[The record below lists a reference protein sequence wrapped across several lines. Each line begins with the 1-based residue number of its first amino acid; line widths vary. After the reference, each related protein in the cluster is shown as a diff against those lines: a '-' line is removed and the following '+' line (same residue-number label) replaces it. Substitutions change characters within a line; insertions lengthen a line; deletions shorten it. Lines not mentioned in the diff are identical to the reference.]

1 MEAILA
7 YLSGWSVAAVICL
20 VVGLAL
26 LIAEMFIPGFG
37 LFGALGIITLIA
49 SIVLSASTF
58 THALITLLII
68 ILLVGLAAVI
78 VFRSIG
84 RGNLAR
90 SPIVLR
96 DNIDYESNDLGE
108 KGMQE
113 LIGRKGV
120 CLTPLRPSGN
130 ADFGGKRLDVVT
142 SGEFIS
148 KGSYIRIESI
158 ENLRVLVRE
167 ISQDEY
173 NSKEEDKFHENETT
187 GEDGTGKEQA

>member
-26 LIAEMFIPGFG
+26 LIAEMFMPGFG

-78 VFRSIG
+78 GIQVNRQGKFG
-84 RGNLAR
+84 A
-90 SPIVLR
+90 V
-96 DNIDYESNDLGE
+96 
-108 KGMQE
+108 
-113 LIGRKGV
+113 
-120 CLTPLRPSGN
+120 
-130 ADFGGKRLDVVT
+130 ADCFEG
-142 SGEFIS
+142 
-148 KGSYIRIESI
+148 
-158 ENLRVLVRE
+158 
-167 ISQDEY
+167 
-173 NSKEEDKFHENETT
+173 
-187 GEDGTGKEQA
+187 

>member
-26 LIAEMFIPGFG
+26 LIAEMFMPGFG

-49 SIVLSASTF
+49 SIVLSANTF
-58 THALITLLII
+58 THALITLLSS
-68 ILLVGLAAVI
+68 ILLVGLAAVF

-96 DNIDYESNDLGE
+96 NNIDYESNDLGE
-108 KGMQE
+108 KSMQE

-130 ADFGGKRLDVVT
+130 ADFEGRRLDVVT
-142 SGEFIS
+142 SGEFIA

-158 ENLRVLVRE
+158 ENLRILVRE
-167 ISQDEY
+167 ISEGEY
-173 NSKEEDKFHENETT
+173 NKKEEDKNNENKMD
-187 GEDGTGKEQA
+187 GGNGTGKDQA

>member
-1 MEAILA
+1 MCI
-7 YLSGWSVAAVICL
+7 
-20 VVGLAL
+20 
-26 LIAEMFIPGFG
+26 
-37 LFGALGIITLIA
+37 
-49 SIVLSASTF
+49 
-58 THALITLLII
+58 
-68 ILLVGLAAVI
+68 
-78 VFRSIG
+78 
-84 RGNLAR
+84 
-90 SPIVLR
+90 R
-96 DNIDYESNDLGE
+96 DSLGE

-173 NSKEEDKFHENETT
+173 NSKEEMCIRDREKGVNPSTISILTDGALKITYKNVDGKLLVEKFDFS
-187 GEDGTGKEQA
+187 EDFRLDGYMGKTNYRIAEIDYVD